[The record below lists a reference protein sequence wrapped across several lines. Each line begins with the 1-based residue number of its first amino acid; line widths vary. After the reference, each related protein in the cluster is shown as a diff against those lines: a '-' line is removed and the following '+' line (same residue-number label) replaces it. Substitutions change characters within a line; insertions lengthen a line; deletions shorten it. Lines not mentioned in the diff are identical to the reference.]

1 MTNKP
6 LRIELTFGKND
17 EDIYNWISEKDI
29 ANATFVKRLLR
40 ERMNEENGLI
50 VARPVVES
58 KPVVVEQEIEP
69 EIEQEKEKPAFAFM
83 EKMQGNDGGREF

>member
-6 LRIELTFGKND
+6 PRIELTFGKND
-17 EDIYNWISEKDI
+17 EDIYNWIKSQGI
-29 ANATFVKRLLR
+29 SNATFVKRLLR

-58 KPVVVEQEIEP
+58 KPVVVEK
-69 EIEQEKEKPAFAFM
+69 EIEQEKENPAFAFM
-83 EKMQGNDGGREF
+83 AKMQGNDGGREF